1 VHWTSPTPPQFTIA
15 LLVWTALSTG
25 AELQAA
31 TVSAAMAPQNSFTN
45 VFIVFV
51 LLYCLFECYR

>member
-1 VHWTSPTPPQFTIA
+1 MAA
-15 LLVWTALSTG
+15 LLVLVLSTG

-51 LLYCLFECYR
+51 LLQSRQGVDGASPLR